1 MAILLECRGRQHI
14 GGRTAIN
21 MDKIKSWVEA
31 HKKLIAYIAAGAVL
45 ICAAFLIYR
54 HFHQPEP
61 VTTESQ
67 TQAENPAGVEQAAY
81 RAHVPISNDQA
92 QQAASQIKYIYSHDV
107 QPVYTITTTG
117 DKMQNV
123 AETAQNNAGA
133 DFSII
138 TNKSNHNKKIDV
150 SAIPATS
157 TVDLNQYNVQAYKKV
172 LHTVEVGT
180 NDMKGVDEVGYMVS
194 RKISKDGKYLGI
206 GATYNID
213 EHKTMVKLSY
223 TW

>member
-1 MAILLECRGRQHI
+1 MEKMKL
-14 GGRTAIN
+14 
-21 MDKIKSWVEA
+21 WVEA

-67 TQAENPAGVEQAAY
+67 TQAETPAGVEQAAD
-81 RAHVPISNDQA
+81 RAHVPINNDQA
-92 QQAASQIKYIYSHDV
+92 NDAATQIKYIYSHDV
-107 QPVYTITTTG
+107 QPVYTVTTTG
-117 DKMQNV
+117 DKAQKA

-138 TNKSNHNKKIDV
+138 TNKSNPTATTDLKTL
-150 SAIPATS
+150 PASS
-157 TVDLNQYNVQAYKKV
+157 TVELNQYNIQAYKKI
-172 LHTVEVGT
+172 LHTIEVVPDIK
-180 NDMKGVDEVGYMVS
+180 NKSVDEVGYTVS
-194 RKISKDGKYLGI
+194 RKISSDGKYIGI

-213 EHKTMVKLSY
+213 DHKTMVKLSY

>member
-1 MAILLECRGRQHI
+1 MQNERMVIMG
-14 GGRTAIN
+14 
-21 MDKIKSWVEA
+21 KIKSWVED
-31 HKKLIAYIAAGAVL
+31 HKNLIAYIVAGAVL

-67 TQAENPAGVEQAAY
+67 TQAETPAGVEQAADK
-81 RAHVPISNDQA
+81 AQVSISPSQA

-107 QPVYTITTTG
+107 QPIYTITTTG
-117 DKMQNV
+117 NKVQKV

-138 TNKSNHNKKIDV
+138 TNKSDPNSKVDIR
-150 SAIPATS
+150 AIPSTS
-157 TVDLNQYNVQAYKKV
+157 TVELNQYNVQAYKKI
-172 LHTVEVGT
+172 LHTIEVVPDIQ
-180 NDMKGVDEVGYMVS
+180 NKSVDEVGYMVS
-194 RKISKDGKYLGI
+194 RKISNDGKYI
-206 GATYNID
+206 GVGASYDID
-213 EHKTMVKLSY
+213 NHKTMVKLSY

>member
-1 MAILLECRGRQHI
+1 MQNE
-14 GGRTAIN
+14 RTIN
-21 MDKIKSWVEA
+21 MDKMKSWVEA

-67 TQAENPAGVEQAAY
+67 TQAETPAGVEQAAD

-107 QPVYTITTTG
+107 QPIYTITTTG
-117 DKMQNV
+117 SKAQKA

-138 TNKSNHNKKIDV
+138 TNKSNPTATTDLKTL
-150 SAIPATS
+150 PAGS
-157 TVDLNQYNVQAYKKV
+157 TVELNQYNVQAYKKV
-172 LHTVEVGT
+172 LHTV
-180 NDMKGVDEVGYMVS
+180 DISSDIDAAGVSGINEVGYTVS
-194 RKISKDGKYLGI
+194 RKVTGDGKYI
-206 GATYNID
+206 GVGASYNID
-213 EHKTMVKLSY
+213 DHKTMVKLSY

>member
-1 MAILLECRGRQHI
+1 MQNERVII
-14 GGRTAIN
+14 
-21 MDKIKSWVEA
+21 MDKMKSWVEA
-31 HKKLIAYIAAGAVL
+31 HKKLIAYIVAGAVL

-67 TQAENPAGVEQAAY
+67 TQAENPAGVEQAAD

-107 QPVYTITTTG
+107 QPIYTITTTG
-117 DKMQNV
+117 SKVQKA

-138 TNKSNHNKKIDV
+138 TDKSTPDTKTDLKTL
-150 SAIPATS
+150 PAGS
-157 TVDLNQYNVQAYKKV
+157 TVELNQYNVQAYKKV
-172 LHTVEVGT
+172 LHTVEVVP
-180 NDMKGVDEVGYMVS
+180 DIDAAGVSGINEVGYTVS
-194 RKISKDGKYLGI
+194 RKVTGDGKYVGV
-206 GATYNID
+206 GASYNID
-213 EHKTMVKLSY
+213 DHKTMVKLSY

>member
-1 MAILLECRGRQHI
+1 
-14 GGRTAIN
+14 
-21 MDKIKSWVEA
+21 MDKMKSWVED

-61 VTTESQ
+61 VTIESQ
-67 TQAENPAGVEQAAY
+67 TQAETPAGVEQAAD

-117 DKMQNV
+117 DKVQKV

-138 TNKSNHNKKIDV
+138 TDKSNPNKKIDV

-172 LHTVEVGT
+172 LHTIEIAP
-180 NDMKGVDEVGYMVS
+180 DIQDKSIDEVGYTVS
-194 RKISKDGKYLGI
+194 RKISSDGKYIGI

-213 EHKTMVKLSY
+213 DHKTMVKLSY

>member
-1 MAILLECRGRQHI
+1 
-14 GGRTAIN
+14 

-31 HKKLIAYIAAGAVL
+31 HKNLIAYIVVGAVL

-54 HFHQPEP
+54 HFHQPET
-61 VTTESQ
+61 VTPESQ
-67 TQAENPAGVEQAAY
+67 TQAETPAGVDQAAD

-117 DKMQNV
+117 SKAQKV
-123 AETAQNNAGA
+123 AETAQNDAGA

-138 TNKSNHNKKIDV
+138 TDKSNPTKEIDLKTLPM
-150 SAIPATS
+150 AS
-157 TVDLNQYNVQAYKKV
+157 TVELNQYNVQAYKKI
-172 LHTVEVGT
+172 LHTIEVVPDIQ
-180 NDMKGVDEVGYMVS
+180 NKSVDEVGYTVS
-194 RKISKDGKYLGI
+194 RKISNDGKYI
-206 GATYNID
+206 GVGASYNID
-213 EHKTMVKLSY
+213 DQKTMVKVSY

>member
-1 MAILLECRGRQHI
+1 MQNERMIIME
-14 GGRTAIN
+14 
-21 MDKIKSWVEA
+21 KIKSWVENN
-31 HKKLIAYIAAGAVL
+31 KNLIAYIVAGAVL

-67 TQAENPAGVEQAAY
+67 TQAETPAGVEQAAD

-107 QPVYTITTTG
+107 QPIYTITTSG
-117 DKMQNV
+117 SKVQKA

-138 TNKSNHNKKIDV
+138 TDKSN
-150 SAIPATS
+150 PTATTDLKTLPTSS
-157 TVDLNQYNVQAYKKV
+157 TVELNQYNVQAYKKI
-172 LHTVEVGT
+172 LHTIEVVPDIQ
-180 NDMKGVDEVGYMVS
+180 NKSVDEVGYTVS
-194 RKISKDGKYLGI
+194 RKISNDGKYI
-206 GATYNID
+206 GVGASYNID
-213 EHKTMVKLSY
+213 DHKTMVKLSY

>member
-1 MAILLECRGRQHI
+1 MQNERMVIMG
-14 GGRTAIN
+14 
-21 MDKIKSWVEA
+21 KIKSWVED
-31 HKKLIAYIAAGAVL
+31 HKNLIAYIVAGAVL

-67 TQAENPAGVEQAAY
+67 TQAETPAGVEQAADK
-81 RAHVPISNDQA
+81 AQVSISPSQA

-107 QPVYTITTTG
+107 QPIYTITTTG
-117 DKMQNV
+117 SKVQKA

-138 TNKSNHNKKIDV
+138 TNKSDPNSKVDIR
-150 SAIPATS
+150 AIPSTS
-157 TVDLNQYNVQAYKKV
+157 TVELNQYNVQAYKKI
-172 LHTVEVGT
+172 LHTIEVVPDIQ
-180 NDMKGVDEVGYMVS
+180 NKSVDEVGYMVS
-194 RKISKDGKYLGI
+194 RKISNDGKYI
-206 GATYNID
+206 GVGASYDID
-213 EHKTMVKLSY
+213 NHKTMVKLSY

>member
-1 MAILLECRGRQHI
+1 ME
-14 GGRTAIN
+14 
-21 MDKIKSWVEA
+21 KIKSWVEA
-31 HKKLIAYIAAGAVL
+31 HKKLIAYIVAGAVL

-67 TQAENPAGVEQAAY
+67 TQAETPAGVEQAAY
-81 RAHVPISNDQA
+81 RVHVPISNDQA
-92 QQAASQIKYIYSHDV
+92 NDAATQIKYIYEHDV

-117 DKMQNV
+117 SKVQKV

-138 TNKSNHNKKIDV
+138 TDKSNPKKEIDLKTLPM
-150 SAIPATS
+150 AS
-157 TVDLNQYNVQAYKKV
+157 TVELNQYNVQAYKKI
-172 LHTVEVGT
+172 LHTIEVVPDIQ
-180 NDMKGVDEVGYMVS
+180 NKSVDEVGYTVS
-194 RKISKDGKYLGI
+194 RKISSDGKYLGI